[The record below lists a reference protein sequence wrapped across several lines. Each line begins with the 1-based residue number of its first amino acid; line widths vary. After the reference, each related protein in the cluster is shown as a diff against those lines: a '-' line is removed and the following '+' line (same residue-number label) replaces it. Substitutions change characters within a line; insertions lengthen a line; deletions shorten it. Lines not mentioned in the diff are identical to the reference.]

1 MGLMVARNLC
11 KRFLHFTLERG
22 DMKVWTMEEANQAL
36 PYLNEILSVLV
47 EQNKHA
53 DLACQSL
60 IELEQRIAG
69 NGKGMERELA
79 YRRARL
85 NDARSKMQNG
95 IKQIHRL
102 GCQVKDLDLGLIDFP
117 SHLDGREALLCW
129 QLGESSVL
137 YWHGPDEGFASR
149 RLL

>member
-1 MGLMVARNLC
+1 M
-11 KRFLHFTLERG
+11 KIWTL
-22 DMKVWTMEEANQAL
+22 EEANQTL
-36 PYLNEILSVLV
+36 PYLNEIMSVLV
-47 EQNKHA
+47 EQNQQA

-69 NGKGMERELA
+69 NGHGKERELA

-85 NDARSKMQNG
+85 NDARSKMQTG
-95 IKQIHRL
+95 IEQIHRL
-102 GCQVKDLDLGLIDFP
+102 GCQVKDLEFGLVDFP
-117 SHLDGREALLCW
+117 SHRDGRDILLCW
-129 QLGESSVL
+129 RLGEPAVL

>member
-1 MGLMVARNLC
+1 
-11 KRFLHFTLERG
+11 
-22 DMKVWTMEEANQAL
+22 MKFWTMEEANRAL

-47 EQNKHA
+47 EQNQHA

-69 NGKGMERELA
+69 NGHGKKHELE
-79 YRRARL
+79 YRRGRL
-85 NDARSKMQNG
+85 NDARNKMQSG
-95 IKQIHRL
+95 IEQIHRL

-117 SHLDGREALLCW
+117 SRKDGQVVLLCW
-129 QLGESSVL
+129 QLGEPAVL
-137 YWHGPDEGFASR
+137 YWHGSDEGFASR